1 MNMMIGR
8 KCFDVMI
15 RSKLLVSS
23 VLTFFLFLT
32 ASAECANT
40 IVIQDLPTGIKSNM
54 GRFVSFRYMRHVW
67 ITPGENVC
75 ATVVQQGGYNS
86 HSLALYRTTDGG
98 LNWEFALDISQDF
111 DLISDGVLDVNNDIL
126 LVPTDFVKN
135 KIVDVTFIRLVYEPL
150 LKTWTIA
157 PASPR
162 LVFQSDANMM
172 ATRATVAID
181 GNGVIWITFRVHDV
195 VNDTW
200 FFKVSYSNDDGVTWQ
215 DSGCEFGNKNA
226 VSEKCA
232 KILAVGSGVGLVYQD
247 SKILGS
253 TEYRLKKWAYRDNTQ
268 GLGDPWQEEQIIA
281 QMYDQAGDVYGSH
294 WSVAAD
300 WSGNVHLSFQ
310 DYGIRYAKY
319 VGWKNA
325 WEPSVPITANGI
337 YSNISVGV
345 DNDVF
350 LAQDVAALSH
360 RYLFGKQ
367 FDAKTGAWSTPF
379 RLSHAYSG
387 KLRMC
392 LPEKFKKNLPIL
404 FQTEISPPYEL
415 MYTLIQR
422 N

>member
-1 MNMMIGR
+1 MMR
-8 KCFDVMI
+8 FSM
-15 RSKLLVSS
+15 LVLSTIA
-23 VLTFFLFLT
+23 VLLFLA

-40 IVIQDLPTGIKSNM
+40 IIIRDHPTGIKSDM

-67 ITPGENVC
+67 IIPGDNVC
-75 ATVVQQGGYNS
+75 ATIVQQGGYNS
-86 HSLALYRTTDGG
+86 HALALYRTTDGG
-98 LNWEFALDISQDF
+98 LNWDFALDISQDVN
-111 DLISDGVLDVNNDIL
+111 LISDGVLDANNDIL
-126 LVPTDFVKN
+126 LVPADFVKN
-135 KIVDVTFIRLVYEPL
+135 RIVDVTFIRLVYAPT

-157 PASPR
+157 PSSPR

-172 ATRATVAID
+172 ASRATVAVD
-181 GNGVIWITFRVHDV
+181 GNGVIWITFRVYDV
-195 VNDTW
+195 VNDRW
-200 FFKVSYSNDDGVTWQ
+200 FFKVSYSSDDGATWQ

-232 KILAVGSGVGLVYQD
+232 KILAVGSGVGMVYQD
-247 SKILGS
+247 SKILGG

-268 GLGDPWQEEQIIA
+268 GLNDPWQEEQIIA
-281 QMYDQAGDVYGSH
+281 QMHNPVGDVYGSH

-325 WEPSVPITANGI
+325 WEPSVPITSNGI
-337 YSNISVGV
+337 YSNVSVGI

-350 LAQDVAALSH
+350 LVQDVTALSH

-367 FDAKTGAWSTPF
+367 YDSQTGVWSTRF
-379 RLSHAYSG
+379 QLSHAFAG

-392 LPEKFKKNLPIL
+392 MPEKFKKNLPVL
-404 FQTEISPPYEL
+404 FQAGVNPPYEL